1 VRRFT
6 NPPGGT
12 PRLVLRFAAY
22 TAITI
27 GLAAAGLFLYIHRY
41 SVSRAEDGVRFHTRF
56 VADTIVGDNLQPAD
70 FRAPVRGRRLAELDR
85 LFRREVLVGGVVRLK
100 LYSPAGRVTYSTEHS
115 LIGTKPED
123 DDAREVF
130 AQSKPFVDVTRLN
143 HEGGLGRDLKV
154 LESYARVD
162 LRGRPAGVLEL
173 YEDYAP
179 VAQTARDT
187 FLPIA
192 GALGLA
198 LILLYATLLPIL
210 RRVTRRLRRQMAEI
224 EHQALHD
231 SLTGLPNRLLFGDRV
246 GQALLA
252 ARREGTGFAILL
264 IDLDR
269 FKEINDTLGHQSGDR
284 VLEEVAERLR
294 RTLRESDTVARLGGD
309 EFALLARMTSDARG
323 ALTVAD
329 RLHHALSRPFRI
341 DGLLLEVEASIGITL
356 YPDHGDDAETLMRRA
371 DVAMYVSKEL
381 HTSTE
386 LYTLER
392 DRYSP
397 GRLQLGGELRR
408 ALQTGELVVHYQ
420 LQANAADAELV
431 GAEALVRWEHP
442 ERGLLLPGDFVPLAE
457 QTGLIRPLTVYVL
470 ERALRQSR
478 EWRDAGLDLRMSV
491 NLGARDLLDTRL
503 PDEVQELLERW
514 GVEADRLELEITENT
529 ILTDPV
535 RARAVLA
542 RLAELGV
549 RLAIDDFG
557 SGNSSLGYLKR
568 LPVDVLKI
576 DKTFVVNMAS
586 DPDDAVI
593 VRSTIEL
600 GHNLG
605 LEVVAE
611 GVESEDGWRR
621 LADLE
626 CDTIQGFFVGEP
638 VPPAQLQGDAES
650 RADSRTTV

>member
-1 VRRFT
+1 VPRIAS
-6 NPPGGT
+6 PQAGP

-27 GLAAAGLFLYIHRY
+27 GVAAGGLFLYVHRY
-41 SVSRAEDGVRFHTRF
+41 AVSHAEDSVRFHTRF
-56 VADTIVGDNLQPAD
+56 VADTIVGDNLRPSD
-70 FRAPVRGRRLAELDR
+70 FERPVGGSRLATLDR
-85 LFRREVLVGGVVRLK
+85 LFERDVLRGGVVRVK
-100 LYSPAGRVTYSTEHS
+100 LYSPAGRVTYSTDHD
-115 LIGTKPED
+115 LIGTLPAGGESRAVFETGKPVVGAADLD
-123 DDAREVF
+123 D
-130 AQSKPFVDVTRLN
+130 
-143 HEGGLGRDLKV
+143 EGGRGDNLKV

-162 LRGRPAGVLEL
+162 LDGTPAGVLEL
-173 YEDYAP
+173 YQDYAP
-179 VAQTARDT
+179 VAASARET

-198 LILLYATLLPIL
+198 LILLFATLVPML
-210 RRVTRRLRRQMAEI
+210 RRVTRRLGRQMAEI

-231 SLTGLPNRLLFGDRV
+231 SLTGLPNRLLFHDRV
-246 GQALLA
+246 EQALRE
-252 ARREGTGFAILL
+252 ARRDGTCFAILL

-284 VLEEVAERLR
+284 VLEEVAQRLR
-294 RTLRESDTVARLGGD
+294 FALRESDTVARLGGD
-309 EFALLARMTSDARG
+309 EFALLARSAGEPQAATA
-323 ALTVAD
+323 VAE
-329 RLHHALSRPFRI
+329 RLHDALSRPFTI
-341 DGLLLEVEASIGITL
+341 EGLLLEVEASIGVTL
-356 YPDHGDDAETLMRRA
+356 HPADGDDAETLIRRA

-381 HTSTE
+381 HTPTE
-386 LYTLER
+386 LYSLER
-392 DRYSP
+392 DRNSP

-420 LQANAADAELV
+420 LQANAAGGEPV

-442 ERGLLLPGDFVPLAE
+442 ERGLLPPSDFVPLAE
-457 QTGLIRPLTVYVL
+457 QTGLIRPLTLYVL
-470 ERALRQSR
+470 DRALRQSR
-478 EWRDAGLDLRMSV
+478 AWHDAGLELRVSV
-491 NLGARDLLDTRL
+491 NIGARDLLDTRL
-503 PDEVQELLERW
+503 PEEVHELLDRW
-514 GVEADRLELEITENT
+514 DVPPDRLELEITENT

-535 RARAVLA
+535 RARAVLT

-576 DKTFVVNMAS
+576 DKAFVVNMAT

-611 GVESEDGWRR
+611 GVESEDAWRR
-621 LADLE
+621 LAELE
-626 CDTIQGFFVGEP
+626 CDTVQGFFLGQPGPGTSVQGE
-638 VPPAQLQGDAES
+638 AET
-650 RADSRTTV
+650 RADTRATA

>member
-6 NPPGGT
+6 NPPGGP

-27 GLAAAGLFLYIHRY
+27 GLAASGLFLYVHAY
-41 SVSRAEDGVRFHTRF
+41 SVSHAEDGVRFHTRF
-56 VADTIVGDNLQPAD
+56 VADTIVGDNLRPVD
-70 FRAPVRGRRLAELDR
+70 FRATVRGSRLAELDR
-85 LFRREVLVGGVVRLK
+85 LFRREVLVGGVVRVK

-115 LIGTKPED
+115 LIGTTPSD
-123 DDAREVF
+123 DDARSAF
-130 AQSKPFVDVTRLN
+130 TQGKPIVDVARLN
-143 HEGGLGRDLKV
+143 HEGGPGPDLKV
-154 LESYARVD
+154 LESYAGVD
-162 LRGRPAGVLEL
+162 LGGRPAGVLEL

-179 VAQTARDT
+179 VAASARET

-210 RRVTRRLRRQMAEI
+210 RRVTRRLRGQMAEI

-231 SLTGLPNRLLFGDRV
+231 SLTELPNRLLFSDRV

-252 ARREGTGFAILL
+252 ARRDGTGFAILL

-284 VLEEVAERLR
+284 VLEEVAQRLR

-309 EFALLARMTSDARG
+309 EFALLARASGDACG
-323 ALTVAD
+323 ALALAD
-329 RLHHALSRPFRI
+329 RLHHALSRPFTI
-341 DGLLLEVEASIGITL
+341 DALLLEVEASVGITL
-356 YPDHGDDAETLMRRA
+356 YPDHGDNAETLMRRA
-371 DVAMYVSKEL
+371 DVAMYLSKEL

-386 LYTLER
+386 LYTVTR

-397 GRLQLGGELRR
+397 ARLQLGGELRR

-420 LQANAADAELV
+420 LQAKAADAGLV

-457 QTGLIRPLTVYVL
+457 QTGLIRPLTLYVL
-470 ERALRQSR
+470 DRALRQSR
-478 EWRDAGLDLRMSV
+478 EWRDSGLDLRMSV
-491 NLGARDLLDTRL
+491 NIAARDLLDTRL
-503 PDEVQELLERW
+503 PDEVQDLLERW
-514 GVEADRLELEITENT
+514 GVDADRLELEITENT

-535 RARAVLA
+535 RARAVLT

-557 SGNSSLGYLKR
+557 SGNSSLG
-568 LPVDVLKI
+568 
-576 DKTFVVNMAS
+576 
-586 DPDDAVI
+586 
-593 VRSTIEL
+593 
-600 GHNLG
+600 
-605 LEVVAE
+605 
-611 GVESEDGWRR
+611 
-621 LADLE
+621 
-626 CDTIQGFFVGEP
+626 
-638 VPPAQLQGDAES
+638 
-650 RADSRTTV
+650 

>member
-1 VRRFT
+1 MRRFT
-6 NPPGGT
+6 NPQGGP

-22 TAITI
+22 SALTI
-27 GLAAAGLFLYIHRY
+27 GLAAGGLFLYVHRY
-41 SVSRAEDGVRFHTRF
+41 SVSHAQDGVRFHTRF
-56 VADTIVGDNLQPAD
+56 VADTIVGDNLRPAD
-70 FRAPVRGRRLAELDR
+70 FRAPVRGPRLAELDR
-85 LFRREVLVGGVVRLK
+85 LFRREVLVSGVVRLK
-100 LYSPAGRVTYSTEHS
+100 LYSLAGRVTYSTEHD
-115 LIGTKPED
+115 LIGTTPAEN
-123 DDAREVF
+123 DARKVLTE
-130 AQSKPFVDVTRLN
+130 SKPVVDVTHLN
-143 HEGGLGRDLKV
+143 HEGGAGPDLKV

-162 LRGRPAGVLEL
+162 LGGRPAGVLEL

-179 VAQTARDT
+179 VAASARET

-224 EHQALHD
+224 EHLALHD
-231 SLTGLPNRLLFGDRV
+231 SLTELPNRLLFSDRV

-252 ARREGTGFAILL
+252 ARRDGTGFAILL

-309 EFALLARMTSDARG
+309 EFALLARASGDARG
-323 ALTVAD
+323 ALSLAD
-329 RLHHALSRPFRI
+329 RLHHALSRPFTI

-356 YPDHGDDAETLMRRA
+356 YPDHGDSAETLMRRA
-371 DVAMYVSKEL
+371 DVAMYLSKEL
-381 HTSTE
+381 QTSTE
-386 LYTLER
+386 LYTVER
-392 DRYSP
+392 DRHSP
-397 GRLQLGGELRR
+397 GRLRLGGELRR

-420 LQANAADAELV
+420 LQARAADAELV

-457 QTGLIRPLTVYVL
+457 QTGLIRTLTLYVL
-470 ERALRQSR
+470 DRALRQSR
-478 EWRDAGLDLRMSV
+478 EWRDSGLDLRMSV
-491 NLGARDLLDTRL
+491 NIAARDLLDTRL

-514 GVEADRLELEITENT
+514 GVDADRLELEITENT

-535 RARAVLA
+535 RARAILT

-586 DPDDAVI
+586 DADDAVI

-611 GVESEDGWRR
+611 GVESEDAWRQ

-626 CDTIQGFFVGEP
+626 CDTIQGFFVGQP
-638 VPPAQLQGDAES
+638 VPPAELQDEAETQAES
-650 RADSRTTV
+650 RTSA